1 MKRLKE
7 KILQDNQLPT
17 PSPKDRPTPSTS
29 SSIDNS
35 TPSTPP
41 HTTRL
46 NDSYI
51 YGVGIVA
58 VLAICV
64 CVFFEYNTFP
74 KNKKLINETKDQP
87 PKRRICFR
95 KIYNKMGDCLVV
107 VSEKH

>member
-29 SSIDNS
+29 SSIGNS

-41 HTTRL
+41 HTTRS

-51 YGVGIVA
+51 CGVGIVA
-58 VLAICV
+58 VLTIGV
-64 CVFFEYNTFP
+64 CVFFGYNTFP
-74 KNKKLINETKDQP
+74 KDKKLINKIKDQP
-87 PKRRICFR
+87 PK
-95 KIYNKMGDCLVV
+95 
-107 VSEKH
+107 